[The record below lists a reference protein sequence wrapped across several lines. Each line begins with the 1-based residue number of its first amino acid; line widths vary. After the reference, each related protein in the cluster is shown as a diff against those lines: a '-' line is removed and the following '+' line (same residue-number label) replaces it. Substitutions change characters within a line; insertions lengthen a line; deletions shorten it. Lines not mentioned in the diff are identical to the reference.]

1 MATNNADFKVK
12 KGLIVT
18 EGITLGGHTFNDID
32 IGTEFVDTDDHL
44 MSSGAI
50 KEKIESYN
58 YNNYSLPTASSTVL
72 GGIKVGSNLTISNG
86 VLSGTADTVYT
97 HPSHNGD
104 DISID
109 TGALTGATVISD
121 LDFNVTTDT
130 LGHVTDANATIA
142 TRNLTL
148 ANLGFTGDTDATDD
162 LTAAEI
168 RTLVGTGNGNL
179 VPAAGTSGH
188 FLKHDGTFGALPAKM
203 AFTVRDSSDTDVLI
217 PDGRFIKFNEGNG
230 LDITFTDTDTGD
242 TNDPFDLTFKVAD
255 DGIGAAQLAN
265 TAVTAGSYT
274 SADITVDA
282 QGRLTAAS
290 SGSGGGGGIS
300 NVVEDTSPQ
309 LGGNLDVNGNSIV
322 STSNANINIAPNGTG
337 IVDISTALEVGTG
350 TQPLPANGVVTII
363 NDDTDTTKTL
373 LLVDNESD
381 ATNGPVLT
389 LYRNTTSPA
398 DGDILGKIE
407 LNGEDSAG
415 NPRAYGSIIQESTDV
430 TSGSHD
436 GTMIFNVADAGGQVD
451 FMTVGKST
459 VTTTTA
465 SSGVR
470 AFTGSVITY
479 SGTGTQ
485 GLSRDE
491 HGGAY
496 VRATGA
502 RTFTLWDNPK
512 IGDQVVVI
520 SDHAGTTTID
530 GFDSDTINGSANTTI
545 TTQYNAKTFIAT
557 STTTWIALG

>member
-1 MATNNADFKVK
+1 MQDIVGAMFSSNTETRISATYQD
-12 KGLIVT
+12 GDGT
-18 EGITLGGHTFNDID
+18 ID
-32 IGTEFVDTDDHL
+32 LVVDD
-44 MSSGAI
+44 M
-50 KEKIESYN
+50 
-58 YNNYSLPTASSTVL
+58 
-72 GGIKVGSNLTISNG
+72 
-86 VLSGTADTVYT
+86 TADTNT
-97 HPSHNGD
+97 NQL
-104 DISID
+104 
-109 TGALTGATVISD
+109 TTFTLTGDSGTNQTIAHGNT
-121 LDFNVTTDT
+121 LDIAGGTGLSSVVGATDT
-130 LGHVTDANATIA
+130 VTL
-142 TRNLTL
+142 NL
-148 ANLGFTGDTDATDD
+148 D
-162 LTAAEI
+162 
-168 RTLVGTGNGNL
+168 
-179 VPAAGTSGH
+179 
-188 FLKHDGTFGALPAKM
+188 
-203 AFTVRDSSDTDVLI
+203 
-217 PDGRFIKFNEGNG
+217 
-230 LDITFTDTDTGD
+230 
-242 TNDPFDLTFKVAD
+242 
-255 DGIGAAQLAN
+255 N
-265 TAVTAGSYT
+265 TAVSAGSYT
-274 SADITVDA
+274 NANITVDA

-290 SGSGGGGGIS
+290 SGSGGSGGIAS
-300 NVVEDTSPQ
+300 LAADSTPQ
-309 LGGNLDVNGNSIV
+309 LGGDLDVNGNSIV

-350 TQPLPANGVVTII
+350 TNPIANGVVTII
-363 NDDTDTTKTL
+363 NDDADTYPKTL
-373 LLVDNESD
+373 LLMDNESD

-389 LYRNTTSPA
+389 LYRNTASPA

-415 NPRAYGSIIQESTDV
+415 SSRAYGSIIQESTDV

-465 SSGVR
+465 SAGVR
-470 AFTGSVITY
+470 AFTGSMVTY

-485 GLSRDE
+485 ALSRDE

-530 GFDSDTINGSANTTI
+530 GYSSDTINGSANTTI